1 MFLHTI
7 FSDLSIK
14 KRRHYN
20 PNTMSFNQGTHTLQL
35 YQPPVPEPSS
45 IPFDDQPYH
54 RDWERYGKNGKGSL
68 RLYIF
73 QGQPRPGSLTPSD
86 MSDIDDED
94 TLPEVGKDCLSE

>member
-1 MFLHTI
+1 MFI
-7 FSDLSIK
+7 
-14 KRRHYN
+14 
-20 PNTMSFNQGTHTLQL
+20 NQGTHTLQL

-45 IPFDDQPYH
+45 IPFDDQPYQ
-54 RDWERYGKNGKGSL
+54 RDWERYGKNGKGTL

-94 TLPEVGKDCLSE
+94 TLPEVNMCNFSNYWTLCLRNSLILQNIRFSE